1 MRRSATD
8 IDAPGRD
15 DASGYGLLNVPAALA
30 YPPPVLDPMEPNDDM
45 DYVRAGAVYAA
56 GSQPLT
62 TRALPSAAV
71 TARLSAN
78 EDPRDVYPLFVPA
91 KKTVTAKA
99 AGATVDLALWSN
111 GTPSVTIASPGKARL
126 ARGVTKGATETVTY
140 RNPARRRSSTSPSR
154 SPRARATRPTASP
167 PPRADRVILRP
178 DGGARDPARA
188 RDAAR
193 ALLPGARAGARD
205 RAGGDGAVLDLD
217 AGWGLEAPS
226 PDGADRQLFEPREP
240 ELDEGHA
247 LIGPIAVRGARAGQ
261 VLSVRIDELRVG
273 PFGFTFAG
281 GWRSDENVRLGV
293 EDGPGHV
300 LVWELDADAGTARDH
315 KGRVVALRPFL
326 GVLGMPPPEPGTHRT
341 SPPRASGGNI
351 DCSELVVGTTLL
363 LPIPVDGALFSA
375 GDGHARQGDGEVS
388 GLAIECPMDLVQL
401 TIGLR
406 DDLELAMPVAETDDA
421 WIAFG
426 FDESL
431 NEASMLA
438 VDGLLGIM
446 ERELGLERLD
456 ALALASVVADL
467 RVTQIVNGVR
477 GVHAVLRRD
486 AIRFP

>member
-1 MRRSATD
+1 MAVHEIPLERTTLHGHFS
-8 IDAPGRD
+8 PQ
-15 DASGYGLLNVPAALA
+15 LE
-30 YPPPVLDPMEPNDDM
+30 PVLEIE
-45 DYVRAGAVYAA
+45 AG
-56 GSQPLT
+56 
-62 TRALPSAAV
+62 
-71 TARLSAN
+71 
-78 EDPRDVYPLFVPA
+78 
-91 KKTVTAKA
+91 
-99 AGATVDLALWSN
+99 
-111 GTPSVTIASPGKARL
+111 
-126 ARGVTKGATETVTY
+126 ETV
-140 RNPARRRSSTSPSR
+140 RFST
-154 SPRARATRPTASP
+154 
-167 PPRADRVILRP
+167 
-178 DGGARDPARA
+178 
-188 RDAAR
+188 
-193 ALLPGARAGARD
+193 
-205 RAGGDGAVLDLD
+205 LD

-226 PDGADRQLFEPREP
+226 PDGGDRQLFEPRHA

-247 LIGPIAVRGARAGQ
+247 LIGPITVRDARAGQ

-293 EDGPGHV
+293 EDRPGHV

-326 GVLGMPPPEPGTHRT
+326 GVLGMPPPEPGTHWT

-388 GLAIECPMDLVQL
+388 GLAIECPMDVVQL

-406 DDLELAMPVAETDDA
+406 DDLELAMPVAETEDA